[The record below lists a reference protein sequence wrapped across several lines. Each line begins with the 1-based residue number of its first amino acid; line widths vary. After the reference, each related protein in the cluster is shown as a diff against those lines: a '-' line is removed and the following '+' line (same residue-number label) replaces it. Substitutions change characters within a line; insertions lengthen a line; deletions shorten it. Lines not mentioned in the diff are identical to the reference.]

1 MGGYCKLKMVGLEI
15 VAVVVGLVL
24 VKSSNGVSV
33 SCMMAYDEGGAP
45 AAFKSEECFQWL
57 LSAPNQTTNCQFSQL
72 QGLRKYQE
80 DRISCH
86 LHFNIPL
93 LGFSSLSF
101 SLSPT
106 LVFLPIMSFAYL
118 KMLIKSFAT
127 SKKEVTVGIIGVFDG
142 HGGKEASEMASNC
155 LSDYFYLHSV
165 FKMYKLMLQYTVAE
179 SESLH
184 LEVLKQALLSS
195 IHDIDTKFTQA
206 SITLLSCAL
215 LLSMILIVLALD
227 NLCVALQEAVDNN
240 FFSGSTATVVVM
252 FNGLILVANVG
263 DSKALLFSEK
273 IQSSQGPQAFLS
285 AIELTKDHHPDR
297 DDERARIEAAG
308 GSVITWGVPRV
319 NGILAMSRSIGDV
332 YLKRYGVIAV
342 PELTGWRPLA
352 ADDKYL
358 MVASDGI
365 FESLTANDVRDLILE
380 WDSHAQGSSVSLAEF
395 IVRSAYE
402 KGSTDNLSAIV
413 IPLR

>member
-1 MGGYCKLKMVGLEI
+1 MDMHLKIYVMGGYCKLKMVGLEI

-93 LGFSSLSF
+93 LG
-101 SLSPT
+101 
-106 LVFLPIMSFAYL
+106 
-118 KMLIKSFAT
+118 
-127 SKKEVTVGIIGVFDG
+127 KKEVTVGIIGVFDG

-155 LSDYFYLHSV
+155 LPDYFYLHSV

-195 IHDIDTKFTQA
+195 IHDIDTKFT
-206 SITLLSCAL
+206 
-215 LLSMILIVLALD
+215 
-227 NLCVALQEAVDNN
+227 QEAVDNN

-285 AIELTKDHHPDR
+285 ALELTKDHHPDR

-342 PELTGWRPLA
+342 PELTGWRPLT